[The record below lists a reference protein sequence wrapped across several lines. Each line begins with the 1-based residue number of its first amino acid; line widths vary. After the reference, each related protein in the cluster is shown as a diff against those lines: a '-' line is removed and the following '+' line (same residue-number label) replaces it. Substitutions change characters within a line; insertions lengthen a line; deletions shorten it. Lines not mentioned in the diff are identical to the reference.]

1 MSIKLVVTDNQ
12 ILDPPVGGG
21 RVRIYNLYRFLPG
34 GIDAAYVGAYDCKG
48 LVDREQVLDGRLK
61 ETIVQLSA
69 LHYFLDNMLGYLAG
83 RKIVRD
89 VTIPLLMRFT
99 PRFLRVFDSYATG
112 ADVLV
117 LSHPWME
124 PYLRRKDGQVLI
136 YDSHNCEYNIKRTI
150 LGDSVVGRWLCGV
163 VRRVEEAA
171 CTKSD
176 AVLACSEEDKAE
188 FVRHYNIPPE
198 KVHIIPNGVPA
209 GEIVPA
215 TAEERRLAKKALGLS
230 GATTALFIGS
240 GGWLPNT
247 EATEFIVDRLARK
260 VPECTFLIVGSV
272 RESYLSGRGAGTG
285 SLHVPGSVIEGL
297 KPGVYIASDCHE
309 LEKWGEDYY
318 ARWAKDSLRLL
329 IKGAD
334 SGKFSIEVFPK
345 ARSMTVSVNNGPA
358 VKTRLTPGTKNICE
372 FDSGNGGLLDIMI
385 KAKAGRASKEDPRM
399 ISFALNGVSFSAG
412 GAQMEVGVNRINGLA
427 EPVPGNVRLFGVV
440 DEYTRKMIYKASDM
454 ALNPMSKGSGTNI
467 KMLDYMASG
476 LPVISTRLGIRG
488 IDVTDGKDALICPI
502 EEFGERLKRLMDDE
516 HLRMTLGGNARR
528 LAVERFDWRVISKKL
543 SDVIGGVME
552 KKRPGDRRV

>member
-12 ILDPPVGGG
+12 MLDPPVGGG

-69 LHYFLDNMLGYLAG
+69 LHYFLDNTLGYLAG

-124 PYLRRKDGQVLI
+124 PYLKRKDGQVLI

-188 FVRHYNIPPE
+188 FVRHYKVPPE

-215 TAEERRLAKKALGLS
+215 TTEEKRLAKKALGLD
-230 GATTALFIGS
+230 GAKTALFIGS
-240 GGWLPNT
+240 GGWMPNT
-247 EATEFIVDRLARK
+247 EAAAFIIDTLAK
-260 VPECTFLIVGSV
+260 KAPECTFLIIGGV
-272 RESYLSGRGAGTG
+272 RESYLSGRGAGAG
-285 SLHVPGSVIEGL
+285 SLHLPGSVIEGL

-334 SGKFSIEVFPK
+334 PGKFSIEVLPK
-345 ARSMTVSVNNGPA
+345 VRSMTVSVNNGPA
-358 VKTRLTPGTKNICE
+358 VKTRLTPGAKNICE

-412 GAQMEVGVNRINGLA
+412 GARREVRVDRINGLA

-440 DEYTRKMIYKASDM
+440 DEDTRKMIYKASDM

-467 KMLDYMASG
+467 KMLDYMAAG
-476 LPVISTRLGIRG
+476 LPVISTRLGTRG
-488 IDVTDGKDALICPI
+488 IDVIDGKEALVCPL
-502 EEFGERLKRLMDDE
+502 EDFEGSVKRLMNDGD
-516 HLRMTLGGNARR
+516 LARALGENARKVA
-528 LAVERFDWRVISKKL
+528 LERFDWKVISKKL
-543 SDVIGGVME
+543 ADVITEVMAG
-552 KKRPGDRRV
+552 KGLKAV